1 MYDFPPPIW
10 QNQDWTI
17 NGILSVLILGLLF
30 PLALAYFTKPTA
42 GWMFLWSAMIAFASF
57 YSTTS
62 VDHYSTW
69 QPHLYWQAI
78 PCSLIMIGIGT
89 IVRLWWKTPTKR
101 GPVNFA
107 FVSLPMTLIFAT
119 VLVPSG
125 STPREVYRRMQCKIN
140 LKQIG
145 LAMYN
150 YTDRYDRFPPAN
162 LGAPAASWR
171 VALLP
176 FVDHRE
182 LAKRY
187 DFTRAWDSV
196 ENTPLQ
202 YEVIQE
208 YDCPSRP
215 SRVDSSG
222 RFLTAFVVPTM
233 AGSLF
238 DGVQGPQLKDITDGA
253 SNTILAVESCGRS
266 IVWSEPRDAD
276 PEHAVIS
283 INGPGAING
292 QSDSFVS
299 SWHAKGAQV
308 ALVDGSVRFMNNSTA
323 PAILKSLLTK
333 DAGDVVGDW

>member
-17 NGILSVLILGLLF
+17 NGILSVLILGLLL
-30 PLALAYFTKPTA
+30 PLTLAHFTKPTA
-42 GWMFLWSAMIAFASF
+42 GWMFLWSAMIAFTSF
-57 YSTTS
+57 VWTLS
-62 VDHYSTW
+62 VERHGTW
-69 QPHLYWQAI
+69 QPHLYWRAI

-101 GPVNFA
+101 GPVNLA
-107 FVSLPMTLIFAT
+107 FVSLPMTLIFAN
-119 VLVPSG
+119 VLLPGV
-125 STPREVYRRMQCKIN
+125 STPPEHYRRMQCKYN

-145 LAMYN
+145 LAMHN
-150 YTDRYDRFPPAN
+150 YSDRYDRFPAAN
-162 LGAPAASWR
+162 SGEPAASWR

-196 ENTPLQ
+196 GNAPLQ
-202 YEVIQE
+202 FEVIQE

-215 SRVDSSG
+215 TRVDRSG

-253 SNTILAVESCGRS
+253 ANTILAVESCSMS

-276 PEHAVIS
+276 PEHADIS
-283 INGPGAING
+283 INGPGAIKG

-299 SWHAKGAQV
+299 SWHARGAQV
-308 ALVDGSVRFMNNSTA
+308 ALADGSVRFMNTSTS